1 MTVERMAVVLHH
13 SRLKGTAK
21 LVLLGIANHDG
32 DGGSWPTV
40 ETLATYANASPRSVQ
55 RALQEAEAAGEL
67 QVHHNDGG
75 THHTRPDR
83 RPNRYVI
90 TVECPPDCDGSVNH
104 RRARSAPTDWEYK
117 SPEQVNAEALAE
129 PDTLHHHGVTRVSP
143 GEPERGDASVTPQ
156 EPRGDASVANG
167 VTPVSPEPSLNPP
180 TTPQIAPQGGRD
192 LDKPLAFDLIA
203 LAEPD
208 PLYRLLVEFEDVYP
222 RKEGM
227 HAAKRVWKRLVG
239 FGADPNVILAGA
251 KRYRDDPNRDPQF
264 TKSPTR
270 WLNQRGWEDDPLPGP
285 NGQPPPA
292 TPTPA
297 QFTPDVLDL
306 PDTPAPMPDHIRAA
320 LTR

>member
-13 SRLKGTAK
+13 SKLKGTAK

-40 ETLATYANASPRSVQ
+40 DTLATYANASPRSVQ

-67 QVHHNDGG
+67 EVHHNDGG

-90 TVECPPDCDGSVNH
+90 TVACPPDCDGSVNH

-143 GEPERGDASVTPQ
+143 REPERSDASDTPQ
-156 EPRGDASVANG
+156 SERGDASVANG

-180 TTPQIAPQGGRD
+180 TTPQIAPQGGPTHIGPAD
-192 LDKPLAFDLIA
+192 
-203 LAEPD
+203 PD
-208 PLYRLLVEFEDVYP
+208 PTHRLWIDFEDAFP

-227 HAAKRVWKRLVG
+227 NAARRVWQRLLREG
-239 FGADPNVILAGA
+239 HDPEQILAGA
-251 KRYRDDPNRDPQF
+251 RRYAADPNRDPQF
-264 TKSPTR
+264 TKAPTR
-270 WLNQRGWEDDPLPGP
+270 WLNSHGWEDAPLPGP
-285 NGQPPPA
+285 KGQPPPA
-292 TPTPA
+292 TPVPA
-297 QFTPDVLDL
+297 TFNPEVLDL
-306 PDTPAPMPDHIRAA
+306 PDQPAPMPDHIRAA

>member
-13 SRLKGTAK
+13 SQLKGTAK

-32 DGGSWPTV
+32 DGGSWPTI

-55 RALQEAEAAGEL
+55 RALTEAEAAGEL
-67 QVHHNDGG
+67 TVHHNDGG
-75 THHTRPDR
+75 THRTRPDR

-104 RRARSAPTDWEYK
+104 RRSKTRGAEDDPAPQDAPAHE
-117 SPEQVNAEALAE
+117 
-129 PDTLHHHGVTRVSP
+129 VTPVSP
-143 GEPERGDASVTPQ
+143 GEPERDDASDTPQ
-156 EPRGDASVANG
+156 SERGDASVANG
-167 VTPVSPEPSLNPP
+167 VTPVSPEPSLNHP
-180 TTPQIAPQGGRD
+180 TTPQIAPQGGPTHYD
-192 LDKPLAFDLIA
+192 VPDFDLLA
-203 LAEPD
+203 VAEPD

-227 HAAKRVWKRLVG
+227 HAAKRVWKRVVG
-239 FGADPNVILAGA
+239 FGVDPHVILAGA

-264 TKSPTR
+264 TKSPTK

-285 NGQPPPA
+285 NGQHQPA

-297 QFTPDVLDL
+297 AFTPDVLDL

-320 LTR
+320 LAR